1 MLGGRELATR
11 VICGPTAI
19 DRCRAVDF
27 RPCRSRLSPTRG
39 ICASASS
46 MMVGQ
51 GSSLLRWPHCTH
63 SPSALRTVAAS
74 WHTQPPKP
82 FHSNACSNLWMQN
95 SSSIVSGLPRHLRNA
110 TVLLELPSPAA
121 GGPPLQVF
129 VLGISHCSRVSATHI
144 QQLIAEVKPDVV
156 MLELDAYRTGLLYD
170 PASPQ
175 PSMWTAGTVSIEGL
189 PQGLGWPMPSQ
200 LLSLLKS
207 RNGNPVSPTEIEE
220 DAITLLSTGVLGR
233 RG

>member
-1 MLGGRELATR
+1 
-11 VICGPTAI
+11 
-19 DRCRAVDF
+19 
-27 RPCRSRLSPTRG
+27 
-39 ICASASS
+39 
-46 MMVGQ
+46 
-51 GSSLLRWPHCTH
+51 
-63 SPSALRTVAAS
+63 
-74 WHTQPPKP
+74 
-82 FHSNACSNLWMQN
+82 MQN
-95 SSSIVSGLPRHLRNA
+95 SSSIVSGLPRDLRNA
-110 TVLLELPSPAA
+110 TVLLELPNPAA

-129 VLGISHCSRVSATHI
+129 VLGISHCSRVSASHI

-189 PQGLGWPMPSQ
+189 PQGLGWPMPAQ
-200 LLSLLKS
+200 LLSLLNS